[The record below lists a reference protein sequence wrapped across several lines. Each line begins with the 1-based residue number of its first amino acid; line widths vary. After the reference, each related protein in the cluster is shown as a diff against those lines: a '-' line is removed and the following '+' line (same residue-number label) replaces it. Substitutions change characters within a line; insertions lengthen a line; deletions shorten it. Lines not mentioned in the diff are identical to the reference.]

1 MEPDIS
7 VISSLIGDRAR
18 SKILMALLSGKA
30 LTATELACEADVTAQ
45 TASNHLSKLVD
56 SKLLIVRKQ
65 GRHKYFQLGS
75 HQVAEALEALLN
87 LSSTLVPQKVTTGPA
102 DPDLRKS
109 RICYD
114 HLAGMT
120 GVLLYEA
127 LLASELLSEQS
138 QQVSLTKE
146 GEIFFQEQ
154 GAAVA
159 SFKQRKRPVCK
170 SCLDWSERK
179 SHLAGSLGQ
188 WILEDALAKQWA
200 VRRADSRAI
209 TFSQKGLLLF
219 SKRYQIDHSKL
230 L

>member
-18 SKILMALLSGKA
+18 SKILMALMSGKA

-65 GRHKYFQLGS
+65 GRHKYFQLAS

-87 LSSTLVPQKVTTGPA
+87 LSSTLVPQKVTTGPT

-114 HLAGMT
+114 HLAGLT

-127 LLASELLSEQS
+127 LVANKWLAEQS
-138 QQVSLTKE
+138 QQVALTKE
-146 GEIFFQEQ
+146 GVLFFQNQ
-154 GAAVA
+154 GAAID

-188 WILEDALAKQWA
+188 WVLEDALAKQWA

-209 TFSQKGLLLF
+209 TFSHKGLLLF
-219 SKRYQIDHSKL
+219 SKRYQIDRSKL